1 MICLDNS
8 VLRRFASP
16 NSSPAVDAYLEEN
29 ASVPWV
35 IPATVAFEYYVF
47 YDTQA
52 DIRTQQRLLN
62 SRLDGILPLT
72 DEVAAEAA
80 QLRTLLGEYDVTLD
94 LADLL
99 HVATARDAGATFVT
113 RDVADFDKQPLKDL
127 LAIDILDS

>member
-16 NSSPAVDAYLEEN
+16 NPSPGVDAYLKAN

-72 DEVAAEAA
+72 DEVASEAA
-80 QLRTLLGEYDVTLD
+80 QLQTLFDEHDIALD

-113 RDVADFDKQPLKDL
+113 RDAGDFDKQPLRDL
-127 LAIDILDS
+127 LSIDIIDS

>member
-8 VLRRFASP
+8 VLRRFARPNPSP
-16 NSSPAVDAYLEEN
+16 GVDEYLKEN

-52 DIRTQQRLLN
+52 EIRTQQRLLN

-72 DEVAAEAA
+72 DEVASEAA
-80 QLRTLLGEYDVTLD
+80 QLQTLLAEHDIALD
-94 LADLL
+94 LVDLL
-99 HVATARDAGATFVT
+99 HVATARDSGATFVT
-113 RDVADFDKQPLKDL
+113 RDAGDFDKQPLKDL
-127 LAIDILDS
+127 LSIDIIDS